1 MKPSTPKTE
10 LPPSTPLRKAV
21 FGGSQQGS
29 QPAANCSPA
38 TRLFE
43 ALECATNRW
52 VAVCRPLKPP
62 RATRS
67 LARLALLMVAALCL
81 AGSGAQAQNLVADF
95 RLQSSLTSDIG
106 APPPLE
112 FLGASSFTNE
122 TVDGINRT
130 VVAFPAGDGLTLT
143 NASVVLSN
151 NRYSVVVLFRF
162 ATINRWNR
170 ILDFKNRTSDWG
182 LYAYYNNLNF
192 YNITTGSGGSMQ
204 AGTYLQVVLTRD
216 AAGLVAG
223 YVNASPEI
231 SFSDAG
237 GEALLSADN
246 ALNFFRDDFVVQN
259 EHSAGAAA
267 RVRIYD
273 DALSPAQVAALDRL
287 PDIVG
292 VLKPEITSSTT
303 TYAAAGVPFSF
314 QVIALNNPDNF
325 SASSLPAWAILNNL
339 TGLITG
345 TPPAVGANV
354 VQISANNAAGSDT
367 KPLTI
372 IIEPFTLAAGRAG
385 GATTLTLSGPTG
397 RQYVVDYANAL
408 SASNAWQTLSNFTLS
423 SSPFT
428 LFDPGSSNAVMRF
441 YRAGIMKGSV
451 LNGP

>member
-1 MKPSTPKTE
+1 
-10 LPPSTPLRKAV
+10 
-21 FGGSQQGS
+21 
-29 QPAANCSPA
+29 
-38 TRLFE
+38 LFE

-122 TVDGINRT
+122 PVDGINRT

-151 NRYSVVVLFRF
+151 RYSVVVLFRF
-162 ATINRWNR
+162 ATINGWER
-170 ILDFKNRTSDWG
+170 ILDFKNRTTDWG
-182 LYAYYNNLNF
+182 LYSYGNNLNF
-192 YNITTGSGGSMQ
+192 YAITTGSGGSMQ
-204 AGTYLQVVLTRD
+204 ADTYLQVVLTRD
-216 AAGLVAG
+216 GAGLVAG
-223 YVNASPEI
+223 YVNGSPEI
-231 SFSDAG
+231 SFSDAD

-246 ALNFFRDDFVVQN
+246 VLNFFRDDLAVPN
-259 EHSAGAAA
+259 EYSAGAAA

-273 DALSPAQVAALDRL
+273 DAFSPAQVAALDRL
-287 PDIVG
+287 PGVVG
-292 VLKPEITSSTT
+292 VLRPEITSSPT
-303 TYAAAGVPFSF
+303 TYAASGEPFSF
-314 QVIALNNPDNF
+314 QVTAINNPDNF
-325 SASSLPAWAILNNL
+325 SATSLPAWAILNNL

-345 TPPAVGANV
+345 TPPAVGTNV

-372 IIEPFTLAAGRAG
+372 IIELFTLAAGRAG

-397 RQYVVDYANAL
+397 RQYVVDYVNAL

-441 YRAGIMKGSV
+441 YRAGIQ
-451 LNGP
+451 P